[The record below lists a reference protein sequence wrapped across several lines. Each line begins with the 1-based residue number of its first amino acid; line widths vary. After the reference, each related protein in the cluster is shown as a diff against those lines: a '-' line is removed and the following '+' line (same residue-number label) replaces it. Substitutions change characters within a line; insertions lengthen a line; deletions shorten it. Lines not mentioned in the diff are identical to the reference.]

1 MKSIMH
7 LAAPLLVT
15 VTALAATIGVVA
27 GGGLAAAE
35 PGLVLRAALPSKADE
50 PELPEVRGQAELPL
64 VVIDP
69 GHGGFDPGATASG
82 YREKTLV
89 LGLARALRDEIEE
102 RNIARVALT
111 RDDDRYL
118 LHSERYG
125 LARRL
130 NADLFI
136 SIHADSAGDAGEV
149 EGASIYTLSDRAS
162 SAAAARFA
170 ARENAAD
177 TLNGVSLGGA
187 SAEVNEIL
195 VELSRRRTRA
205 ESDEF
210 ARLIQRAGE
219 GKVQFHPQPRHS
231 ADLLVLRAPDIPSV
245 LFESGFITN
254 EEDAKRLA
262 SAEGRDDFAE
272 VMSQAIGLYFA
283 RQQQRSSQMQM

>member
-15 VTALAATIGVVA
+15 VTALAAAIGVAV
-27 GGGLAAAE
+27 GGGLHAAE
-35 PGLVLRAALPSKADE
+35 PGLVLRAALPGKAE
-50 PELPEVRGQAELPL
+50 QPALPEIRGRESLPL

-69 GHGGFDPGATASG
+69 GHGGFDPGASASG

-89 LGLARALRDEIEE
+89 LGLARALRDEIDA
-102 RNIARVALT
+102 RGVARVALT

-118 LHSERYG
+118 LHAERYE

-205 ESDEF
+205 EAEEF
-210 ARLIQRAGE
+210 AGLIQRVGE
-219 GKVQFHPQPRHS
+219 DQIKFHPKPRHS
-231 ADLLVLRAPDIPSV
+231 ADLLVLRAPDVPSV

-254 EEDAKRLA
+254 ETEARRLA
-262 SAEGRDDFAE
+262 SSEGREDFAE
-272 VMSQAIGLYFA
+272 VMAQAVGLYFA
-283 RQQQRSSQMQM
+283 RQQER